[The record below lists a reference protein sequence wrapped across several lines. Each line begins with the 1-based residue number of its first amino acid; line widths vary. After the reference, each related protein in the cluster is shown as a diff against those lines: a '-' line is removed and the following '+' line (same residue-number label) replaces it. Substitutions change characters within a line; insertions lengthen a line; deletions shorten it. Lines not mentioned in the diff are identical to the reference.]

1 MKKINGLILVVLLF
15 AIPAFSQTIFWDTRT
30 SATIQWTAAPKANTT
45 DNANQYQVYYR
56 VFPDITGDG
65 IAVGAPITA
74 IQLALIIP
82 PDVQY
87 LFGVKTLRFRGGV
100 KVSES
105 ATGWSNDLVVTNN
118 TPFGFLTTVSPLS
131 ITGLKVLP

>member
-1 MKKINGLILVVLLF
+1 MKKIIGLILVFLLF

-30 SATIQWTAAPKANTT
+30 AATIQWTAAPKVNTT

-56 VFPDITGDG
+56 VFPDITSEG
-65 IAVGAPITA
+65 IAVGTPITA
-74 IQLALIIP
+74 TQLALVIP

-118 TPFGFLTTVSPLS
+118 TPFGFLTTVSPLR